1 MKLLTITFC
10 GLGLVFLSGCRLSGQ
25 DVPERLLT
33 GYEPLDERL
42 STMVTADS
50 LSISVSAAKELPNA
64 VYLDAREPEE
74 YVVSHLPD
82 ARSLGYKDPDYSV
95 LDGLDR
101 SRPLVVYCTVGYRS
115 ERMAE
120 ELKSRGFDRVYNL
133 YGSIYAWLLAGN
145 RIVNREGE
153 TRQLHTYNR
162 QWGTY
167 IPDSLV
173 SKVY

>member
-10 GLGLVFLSGCRLSGQ
+10 GLGLVFLSSVAAIRQ

-74 YVVSHLPD
+74 Y
-82 ARSLGYKDPDYSV
+82 
-95 LDGLDR
+95 
-101 SRPLVVYCTVGYRS
+101 
-115 ERMAE
+115 
-120 ELKSRGFDRVYNL
+120 
-133 YGSIYAWLLAGN
+133 
-145 RIVNREGE
+145 IV
-153 TRQLHTYNR
+153 
-162 QWGTY
+162 
-167 IPDSLV
+167 
-173 SKVY
+173 